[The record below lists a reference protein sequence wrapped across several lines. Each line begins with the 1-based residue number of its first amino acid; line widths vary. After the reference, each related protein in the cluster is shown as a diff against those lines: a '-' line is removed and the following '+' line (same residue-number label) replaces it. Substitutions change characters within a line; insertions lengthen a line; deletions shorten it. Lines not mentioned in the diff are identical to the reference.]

1 MEYALHHLRCVD
13 STLALWIDQIGPCTL
28 QRQPHSFATLAY
40 AIISQQLSLAA
51 ARTIRDRL
59 IERLGILD
67 PETILA
73 TDEAL
78 LRAAGLSARK
88 SGYLRDLAERVIR
101 GQLELEQLP
110 ALDDEAVIAAL
121 TTVKGIGRWTAE
133 IYLMF
138 ALERL
143 DVLPAADLGLR
154 DAVRLVYDRPRL
166 PTSAEVRLLGER
178 WRPYRSIACWYL
190 WQARRIILHG

>member
-1 MEYALHHLRCVD
+1 
-13 STLALWIDQIGPCTL
+13 
-28 QRQPHSFATLAY
+28 
-40 AIISQQLSLAA
+40 
-51 ARTIRDRL
+51 
-59 IERLGILD
+59 LGILD

-73 TDEAL
+73 TDELSCAL
-78 LRAAGLSARK
+78 PVFRPARAVTCVILRTGDTVVS
-88 SGYLRDLAERVIR
+88 SNWSNY
-101 GQLELEQLP
+101 P

-121 TTVKGIGRWTAE
+121 TTVKGIGRGWTAE

-166 PTSAEVRLLGER
+166 PTSAEVRLLGR
-178 WRPYRSIACWYL
+178 TLATVPQHCVLVSLASTPYYIARLSNITLY
-190 WQARRIILHG
+190 RGYEYGMMSNKK